1 MGEDEEDGEGEGSP
15 RTAEPRGDNH
25 EGEGAEVHEGSWSRS
40 GRAAERAFR
49 RCARAI
55 CHKGQRAS
63 AAELSC
69 AEPKCAEAPQGVHPD
84 GGGSH
89 CAGWGALEEARFA
102 VAESRSSRSKG
113 GQRPGATRHVLR
125 VRGGSIRQ
133 VGKPRARSTDATGC
147 GEPSAGA
154 GSSPPPCQEAA
165 AADAAGGLSGR
176 WADRLA
182 SHASARGSSG
192 HGRGCRSRPTIV
204 ILVSI
209 LVMLSSESCCRRC
222 GPRHVGA
229 APGRARGRG
238 RGGRCLC
245 R

>member
-1 MGEDEEDGEGEGSP
+1 MKEEGPRSTRDHGHVRGERPSGFPGAAQWLSATRAREPAQLSLVARSPSAPRRHRGS
-15 RTAEPRGDNH
+15 T
-25 EGEGAEVHEGSWSRS
+25 
-40 GRAAERAFR
+40 
-49 RCARAI
+49 
-55 CHKGQRAS
+55 QM
-63 AAELSC
+63 
-69 AEPKCAEAPQGVHPD
+69 

-165 AADAAGGLSGR
+165 AADAAGGLPGR

-245 R
+245 RWGETNSRAAARKKSRSAQA